1 MWSNA
6 KIWKCA
12 AQPGLLH
19 QILLRGLET
28 PRLATNPIPYVTR
41 APCLVPGVLIFSGHV
56 ESDKMSLFWHVSQT
70 SVLPR
75 ASTPAPRAFF
85 NQAMIFTL
93 CVESDKMSLFC
104 HVSVNVCVQRRNVW
118 NALLEWLEPS
128 EANHCSIL
136 LWICGRSVV
145 SVWVKLPACAQRV
158 GIPIGYNQSPDSK
171 HH

>member
-1 MWSNA
+1 MWLKP
-6 KIWKCA
+6 KIWKCDQRRKYENVIKRENMKMCPTGTSA
-12 AQPGLLH
+12 P
-19 QILLRGLET
+19 ILLRGLKT

-56 ESDKMSLFWHVSQT
+56 ESDKMSLFCHVSQT

-136 LWICGRSVV
+136 LWICGG
-145 SVWVKLPACAQRV
+145 VWLVC
-158 GIPIGYNQSPDSK
+158 G
-171 HH
+171 